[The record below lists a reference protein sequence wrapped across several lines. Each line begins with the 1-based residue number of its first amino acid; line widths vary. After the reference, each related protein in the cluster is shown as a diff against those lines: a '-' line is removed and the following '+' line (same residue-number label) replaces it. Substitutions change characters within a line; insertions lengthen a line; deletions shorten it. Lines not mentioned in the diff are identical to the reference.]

1 MNLVKGYRKMLLWK
15 QKLTCVRV
23 LQKQLLVT
31 VQTGRSEFEIKTHSF
46 VHFVQPLIFLSPS
59 SH

>member
-46 VHFVQPLIFLSPS
+46 VDFVQPLIFLSPS